1 MINRKMI
8 LTATSLALLDI
19 IALVYLCYITVSC
32 GFGTI
37 MTLILAAV
45 GAIFAVDAYHAFKFI
60 KAALKSK

>member
-1 MINRKMI
+1 MISRKMI
-8 LTATSLALLDI
+8 LAATSLALLDI
-19 IALVYLCYITVSC
+19 IAVVYLCYITVMC

-45 GAIFAVDAYHAFKFI
+45 GAIFAVDAFHAFKFI

>member
-8 LTATSLALLDI
+8 LTVTSLALLDI
-19 IALVYLCYITVSC
+19 VALVYLGYIAAMC

-37 MTLILAAV
+37 MTLIFAAV
-45 GAIFAVDAYHAFKFI
+45 GSIFAVVAFKFI

>member
-19 IALVYLCYITVSC
+19 IALVYLCYITVAC

-45 GAIFAVDAYHAFKFI
+45 GAIFAVDAIHAFKFI
-60 KAALKSK
+60 KSALKSK

>member
-19 IALVYLCYITVSC
+19 VALVYLGYIAATC

-37 MTLILAAV
+37 MTLVFAAV

-60 KAALKSK
+60 RAALKSK

>member
-1 MINRKMI
+1 MISRKMI
-8 LTATSLALLDI
+8 LAATSLALLDI
-19 IALVYLCYITVSC
+19 IAVVYLCYITVMC

>member
-1 MINRKMI
+1 MISRKMI
-8 LTATSLALLDI
+8 LAATSLALLDI
-19 IALVYLCYITVSC
+19 IAVVYLCYITVMC

-45 GAIFAVDAYHAFKFI
+45 GAIFATDAFHAFKFI